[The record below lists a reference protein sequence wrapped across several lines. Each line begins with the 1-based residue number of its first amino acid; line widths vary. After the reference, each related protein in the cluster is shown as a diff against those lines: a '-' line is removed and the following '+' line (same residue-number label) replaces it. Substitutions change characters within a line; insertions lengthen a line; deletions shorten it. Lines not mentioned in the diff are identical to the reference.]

1 MFRQLKKTLVATA
14 IASLTLGS
22 IGPAFADS
30 ADTLPDMGTSAGS
43 TLSIGQEMQMGDY
56 YVRQLRG
63 SAPLINDPLL
73 VQYINGLGMRLV
85 AHANSVRT
93 PFHFYLINNDQI
105 NAFAFF
111 GGNVVLHSALFRY
124 SDNESELASV
134 MAHEISHV
142 TQRHLARAMEDQKRN
157 APLTW
162 VGALG
167 SILLAMASPQAGMA
181 ALTGTLA
188 GTQQGM
194 ISFTRQNEEEAD
206 RIGIQVL
213 QRSGF
218 DPQAMPMFMGKLLDE
233 SRYSTR
239 PPEMLLTHPLPE
251 SRLADARNRA
261 NQMRPVVVQ
270 SSADFYLA
278 KARTLGMY
286 TNGDNKLGTDLL
298 NAWDKGNI
306 RQQHA
311 AQYGRALLAMESNNF
326 DQARKTLQPLLN
338 ADPQNAWYL
347 DLATDID
354 LGQKKTSDAINRLK
368 NARELRTNPVLQLNL
383 ANALLQGGQPG
394 EAATILNR
402 YTFTYKEDG
411 NGWDLLAQAEGALGN
426 RDQELAARAESM
438 ALVGQLEQAI
448 SLLSSASS
456 QVKLGSLQQARYD
469 ARIDQLRDLQ
479 ARFRPYQKML
489 GDPMTDAV
497 KIYHNPRCSKSR
509 ETLSLLQSRGIDPEV
524 VLYLETP
531 PDAGTLR
538 QLLQLLGMESPR
550 ELMRQKE
557 DLYKSLNLADPALSN
572 AALIQAMVDNPKLIE
587 RPIVVSRGQAR
598 IGRPPEQVLEIVS

>member
-1 MFRQLKKTLVATA
+1 MFRQLKKTLVATL
-14 IASLTLGS
+14 IASLTLS
-22 IGPAFADS
+22 QAWPAFADS
-30 ADTLPDMGTSAGS
+30 ADSLPDMGTTAGS
-43 TLSIGQEMQMGDY
+43 TLSIGQEMQMGDF

-85 AHANSVRT
+85 SHANSVRT
-93 PFHFYLINNDQI
+93 PFHFFLINNDEL

-124 SDNESELASV
+124 ADTESQLASV

-188 GTQQGM
+188 GTQQGL

-218 DPQAMPMFMGKLLDE
+218 DPQAMPQFMDKLMDQ
-233 SRYSTR
+233 SRYSSR

-270 SSADFYLA
+270 SSEDFYMA

-286 TNGDNKLGTDLL
+286 NNGQNQLGSDLL
-298 NAWDKGNI
+298 DSWSKGNI
-306 RQQHA
+306 REQHA
-311 AQYGRALLAMESNNF
+311 AQYGRALQAMEANNYAEASK
-326 DQARKTLQPLLN
+326 QLQPLLTTN
-338 ADPQNAWYL
+338 PQNVWYL
-347 DLATDID
+347 DLATDIS
-354 LGQKKTSDAINRLK
+354 LGQNKNAEAVNRLK
-368 NARELRTNPVLQLNL
+368 AAKDLRNSPVLQLNL
-383 ANALLQGGQPG
+383 ANALLQSGNPA
-394 EAATILNR
+394 EAATLLNR
-402 YTFTYKEDG
+402 YTFAYKDDV
-411 NGWDLLAQAEGALGN
+411 NGWDLLAQAEGKLGN
-426 RDQELAARAESM
+426 RDQELAARAEGM
-438 ALVGQLEQAI
+438 ALVGRLDQSI
-448 SLLSSASS
+448 SLLSSASA

-469 ARIDQLRDLQ
+469 ARIDQ
-479 ARFRPYQKML
+479 F
-489 GDPMTDAV
+489 
-497 KIYHNPRCSKSR
+497 
-509 ETLSLLQSRGIDPEV
+509 
-524 VLYLETP
+524 
-531 PDAGTLR
+531 R
-538 QLLQLLGMESPR
+538 QLQETFKPYSKM
-550 ELMRQKE
+550 
-557 DLYKSLNLADPALSN
+557 
-572 AALIQAMVDNPKLIE
+572 
-587 RPIVVSRGQAR
+587 
-598 IGRPPEQVLEIVS
+598 

>member
-1 MFRQLKKTLVATA
+1 MFRQLKKTLVATV

-22 IGPAFADS
+22 LGPAFADS

-85 AHANSVRT
+85 SHANSVRT

-298 NAWDKGNI
+298 NVWDKGNI

-326 DQARKTLQPLLN
+326 DQARKTLQPLLS
-338 ADPQNAWYL
+338 ADPQNPWYL

-354 LGQKKTSDAINRLK
+354 LGQKKTGDAINRLK

-469 ARIDQLRDLQ
+469 ARIDQLRELQ
-479 ARFRPYQKML
+479 ARFRPYQKM
-489 GDPMTDAV
+489 
-497 KIYHNPRCSKSR
+497 
-509 ETLSLLQSRGIDPEV
+509 
-524 VLYLETP
+524 
-531 PDAGTLR
+531 
-538 QLLQLLGMESPR
+538 
-550 ELMRQKE
+550 
-557 DLYKSLNLADPALSN
+557 
-572 AALIQAMVDNPKLIE
+572 
-587 RPIVVSRGQAR
+587 
-598 IGRPPEQVLEIVS
+598 

>member
-1 MFRQLKKTLVATA
+1 MH
-14 IASLTLGS
+14 AS
-22 IGPAFADS
+22 
-30 ADTLPDMGTSAGS
+30 
-43 TLSIGQEMQMGDY
+43 
-56 YVRQLRG
+56 
-63 SAPLINDPLL
+63 
-73 VQYINGLGMRLV
+73 
-85 AHANSVRT
+85 
-93 PFHFYLINNDQI
+93 
-105 NAFAFF
+105 
-111 GGNVVLHSALFRY
+111 
-124 SDNESELASV
+124 
-134 MAHEISHV
+134 
-142 TQRHLARAMEDQKRN
+142 
-157 APLTW
+157 
-162 VGALG
+162 
-167 SILLAMASPQAGMA
+167 ASPQAGMA

-479 ARFRPYQKML
+479 ARFRPYQKM
-489 GDPMTDAV
+489 
-497 KIYHNPRCSKSR
+497 
-509 ETLSLLQSRGIDPEV
+509 
-524 VLYLETP
+524 
-531 PDAGTLR
+531 
-538 QLLQLLGMESPR
+538 
-550 ELMRQKE
+550 
-557 DLYKSLNLADPALSN
+557 
-572 AALIQAMVDNPKLIE
+572 
-587 RPIVVSRGQAR
+587 
-598 IGRPPEQVLEIVS
+598 

>member
-1 MFRQLKKTLVATA
+1 M
-14 IASLTLGS
+14 
-22 IGPAFADS
+22 
-30 ADTLPDMGTSAGS
+30 
-43 TLSIGQEMQMGDY
+43 
-56 YVRQLRG
+56 
-63 SAPLINDPLL
+63 
-73 VQYINGLGMRLV
+73 
-85 AHANSVRT
+85 
-93 PFHFYLINNDQI
+93 
-105 NAFAFF
+105 
-111 GGNVVLHSALFRY
+111 
-124 SDNESELASV
+124 
-134 MAHEISHV
+134 
-142 TQRHLARAMEDQKRN
+142 
-157 APLTW
+157 
-162 VGALG
+162 
-167 SILLAMASPQAGMA
+167 
-181 ALTGTLA
+181 A

-261 NQMRPVVVQ
+261 NQMHPVVVQ

-479 ARFRPYQKML
+479 ARFRPYQKM
-489 GDPMTDAV
+489 
-497 KIYHNPRCSKSR
+497 
-509 ETLSLLQSRGIDPEV
+509 
-524 VLYLETP
+524 
-531 PDAGTLR
+531 
-538 QLLQLLGMESPR
+538 
-550 ELMRQKE
+550 
-557 DLYKSLNLADPALSN
+557 
-572 AALIQAMVDNPKLIE
+572 
-587 RPIVVSRGQAR
+587 
-598 IGRPPEQVLEIVS
+598 

>member
-1 MFRQLKKTLVATA
+1 MFRQLKKTLL
-14 IASLTLGS
+14 ASLIATLALGQ
-22 IGPAFADS
+22 IAPAFADS
-30 ADTLPDMGTSAGS
+30 ADNLPDMGTSAGS

-73 VQYINGLGMRLV
+73 VQYINSLGMRLV
-85 AHANSVRT
+85 SPAFSVRT
-93 PFHFYLINNDQI
+93 PFHFYLINNDDI

-124 SDNESELASV
+124 SDTESQLASV

-181 ALTGTLA
+181 ALSGTLA
-188 GTQQGM
+188 GTQQGI

-218 DPQAMPMFMGKLLDE
+218 DPQAMPAFMEKLLDQ
-233 SRYSTR
+233 SRYSSR

-270 SSADFYLA
+270 SSADFYFA

-286 TNGDNKLGTDLL
+286 NSGQNQLGSDLL
-298 NAWDKGNI
+298 DGWSKGNI
-306 RQQHA
+306 REQHA
-311 AQYGRALLAMESNNF
+311 AQYGRALLAMEAKNYAEASK
-326 DQARKTLQPLLN
+326 QLQPLLS

-354 LGQKKTSDAINRLK
+354 LGQKKTNEAITRLK

-383 ANALLQGGQPG
+383 ANALLEGGQPA

-402 YTFTYKEDG
+402 YTFNNKDDT
-411 NGWDLLAQAEGALGN
+411 NGWDLLAQAEAALGN
-426 RDQELAARAESM
+426 RDQELAARAENM
-438 ALVGQLEQAI
+438 ALVGRLDQAI
-448 SLLSSASS
+448 SMLSAASA
-456 QVKLGSLQQARYD
+456 QVKLRSLQQARYD
-469 ARIDQLRDLQ
+469 ARIDQLRQLQ
-479 ARFRPYQKML
+479 ERFRPYQKM
-489 GDPMTDAV
+489 
-497 KIYHNPRCSKSR
+497 
-509 ETLSLLQSRGIDPEV
+509 
-524 VLYLETP
+524 
-531 PDAGTLR
+531 
-538 QLLQLLGMESPR
+538 
-550 ELMRQKE
+550 
-557 DLYKSLNLADPALSN
+557 
-572 AALIQAMVDNPKLIE
+572 
-587 RPIVVSRGQAR
+587 
-598 IGRPPEQVLEIVS
+598 

>member
-1 MFRQLKKTLVATA
+1 MFRQLKKNLVATL
-14 IASLTLGS
+14 IAALT
-22 IGPAFADS
+22 IGQVAPAFSDT

-73 VQYINGLGMRLV
+73 TQYINALGMRLV
-85 AHANSVRT
+85 SHADSVKT
-93 PFHFYLINNDQI
+93 PFTFFLINNDEI

-124 SDNESELASV
+124 SDNESQLASV

-142 TQRHLARAMEDQKRN
+142 TQRHLARAMEDQKRS

-188 GTQQGM
+188 GTRQGM
-194 ISFTRQNEEEAD
+194 ISFTQQNEQEAD

-218 DPQAMPMFMGKLLDE
+218 DPQAMPTFLEKLLDQA
-233 SRYSTR
+233 RYSSR
-239 PPEMLLTHPLPE
+239 PPEILLTHPLPE
-251 SRLADARNRA
+251 SRLSDARNRA

-479 ARFRPYQKML
+479 ARFRPYQKM
-489 GDPMTDAV
+489 
-497 KIYHNPRCSKSR
+497 
-509 ETLSLLQSRGIDPEV
+509 
-524 VLYLETP
+524 
-531 PDAGTLR
+531 
-538 QLLQLLGMESPR
+538 
-550 ELMRQKE
+550 
-557 DLYKSLNLADPALSN
+557 
-572 AALIQAMVDNPKLIE
+572 
-587 RPIVVSRGQAR
+587 
-598 IGRPPEQVLEIVS
+598 

>member
-1 MFRQLKKTLVATA
+1 
-14 IASLTLGS
+14 
-22 IGPAFADS
+22 
-30 ADTLPDMGTSAGS
+30 
-43 TLSIGQEMQMGDY
+43 
-56 YVRQLRG
+56 
-63 SAPLINDPLL
+63 
-73 VQYINGLGMRLV
+73 
-85 AHANSVRT
+85 
-93 PFHFYLINNDQI
+93 
-105 NAFAFF
+105 
-111 GGNVVLHSALFRY
+111 
-124 SDNESELASV
+124 
-134 MAHEISHV
+134 
-142 TQRHLARAMEDQKRN
+142 
-157 APLTW
+157 
-162 VGALG
+162 
-167 SILLAMASPQAGMA
+167 MA

-326 DQARKTLQPLLN
+326 DQA
-338 ADPQNAWYL
+338 QNAAAAAQRRSAKSWYL

-394 EAATILNR
+394 KR
-402 YTFTYKEDG
+402 
-411 NGWDLLAQAEGALGN
+411 
-426 RDQELAARAESM
+426 
-438 ALVGQLEQAI
+438 
-448 SLLSSASS
+448 
-456 QVKLGSLQQARYD
+456 
-469 ARIDQLRDLQ
+469 
-479 ARFRPYQKML
+479 RP
-489 GDPMTDAV
+489 
-497 KIYHNPRCSKSR
+497 S
-509 ETLSLLQSRGIDPEV
+509 
-524 VLYLETP
+524 
-531 PDAGTLR
+531 
-538 QLLQLLGMESPR
+538 
-550 ELMRQKE
+550 
-557 DLYKSLNLADPALSN
+557 
-572 AALIQAMVDNPKLIE
+572 
-587 RPIVVSRGQAR
+587 
-598 IGRPPEQVLEIVS
+598 

>member
-1 MFRQLKKTLVATA
+1 MFSQFKTTLAATL
-14 IASLTLGS
+14 IATLTLGQTL
-22 IGPAFADS
+22 PAFADS
-30 ADTLPDMGTSAGS
+30 ADTLPDMGTTAGS
-43 TLSIGQEMQMGDY
+43 TLSIGQEMQMGDFF
-56 YVRQLRG
+56 VRQLRG

-73 VQYINGLGMRLV
+73 SQYINNLGMRLV
-85 AHANSVRT
+85 THAYSVRT
-93 PFHFYLINNDQI
+93 PFHFYLINNDEL

-124 SDNESELASV
+124 ADDESQLASV

-206 RIGIQVL
+206 RIGIGVL

-218 DPQAMPMFMGKLLDE
+218 DPQAMPQFMDKLLDL
-233 SRYSTR
+233 SRYATR

-270 SSADFYLA
+270 SSEDFYMA
-278 KARTLGMY
+278 KARILGMY
-286 TNGDNKLGTDLL
+286 NNGKNQLSTDMLDSW
-298 NAWDKGNI
+298 AKGNV
-306 RQQHA
+306 REQHA
-311 AQYGRALLAMESNNF
+311 ARYGRALLAMGRDDFPEASR
-326 DQARKTLQPLLN
+326 QLQPLL
-338 ADPQNAWYL
+338 AASPQNPWYL

-354 LGQKKTSDAINRLK
+354 LGLKK
-368 NARELRTNPVLQLNL
+368 NAEAVSRLQNAKDLRTSPVLQLNL
-383 ANALLQGGQPG
+383 ANALIESGRFA
-394 EAATILNR
+394 EASTILNR
-402 YTFTYKEDG
+402 YTFNYKDDL
-411 NGWDLLAQAEGALGN
+411 NGWDLLAQAESKQGH

-438 ALVGQLEQAI
+438 ALTGRLDQAI
-448 SLLSSASS
+448 SLLSSASA

-469 ARIDQLRDLQ
+469 ARIDQLRRLENV
-479 ARFRPYQKML
+479 FKPYSKM
-489 GDPMTDAV
+489 
-497 KIYHNPRCSKSR
+497 
-509 ETLSLLQSRGIDPEV
+509 
-524 VLYLETP
+524 
-531 PDAGTLR
+531 
-538 QLLQLLGMESPR
+538 
-550 ELMRQKE
+550 
-557 DLYKSLNLADPALSN
+557 
-572 AALIQAMVDNPKLIE
+572 
-587 RPIVVSRGQAR
+587 
-598 IGRPPEQVLEIVS
+598 

>member
-1 MFRQLKKTLVATA
+1 MFRQLKKTLVASL
-14 IASLTLGS
+14 IATLTLGQVA
-22 IGPAFADS
+22 PAFADA

-43 TLSIGQEMQMGDY
+43 TLSIGQEMQMGDF

-73 VQYINGLGMRLV
+73 VQYINTLGMRLV
-85 AHANSVRT
+85 SHAWSVRT
-93 PFHFYLINNDQI
+93 PFHFYLINNDDI

-124 SDNESELASV
+124 SDNESQLASV

-181 ALTGTLA
+181 ALSGTLA
-188 GTQQGM
+188 GTQQSM

-218 DPQAMPMFMGKLLDE
+218 DPQAMPAFMDKLLDQA
-233 SRYSTR
+233 RYSSR

-261 NQMRPVVVQ
+261 NQMKPMVVQ

-286 TNGDNKLGTDLL
+286 NSGQNQLTSDLID
-298 NAWDKGNI
+298 AWSKGNI
-306 RQQHA
+306 REQNA
-311 AQYGRALLAMESNNF
+311 AQYGRALQAMEAKNNA
-326 DQARKTLQPLLN
+326 QASSLLRPLLA
-338 ADPQNAWYL
+338 ADPQNPWYL

-354 LGQKKTSDAINRLK
+354 LGQNKAADAITRLK
-368 NARELRTNPVLQLNL
+368 SARDLRTNPVLQLNL
-383 ANALLQGGQPG
+383 ANALLEAGQAS
-394 EAATILNR
+394 EAVTILNR
-402 YTFTYKEDG
+402 YTFTYKDDT
-411 NGWDLLAQAEGALGN
+411 NGWELLAQAQAKLGH
-426 RDQELAARAESM
+426 RDQELAARAENM
-438 ALVGQLEQAI
+438 ALVGRLDQAI
-448 SLLSSASS
+448 SLLSSASA
-456 QVKLGSLQQARYD
+456 QVKLRSLEQARYD
-469 ARIDQLRDLQ
+469 ARIDQLRQLQ
-479 ARFRPYQKML
+479 ERFRPYTKM
-489 GDPMTDAV
+489 
-497 KIYHNPRCSKSR
+497 
-509 ETLSLLQSRGIDPEV
+509 
-524 VLYLETP
+524 
-531 PDAGTLR
+531 
-538 QLLQLLGMESPR
+538 
-550 ELMRQKE
+550 
-557 DLYKSLNLADPALSN
+557 
-572 AALIQAMVDNPKLIE
+572 
-587 RPIVVSRGQAR
+587 
-598 IGRPPEQVLEIVS
+598 